1 MPLVKTIK
9 DGNTTTEI
17 HDEMEGLGKLSADE
31 VLAKTGSKAGQFT
44 EIQPD
49 GSKITYFVEEVRI
62 LLTSSCASEIFCKQ
76 FHSNAYAVNSYYFL
90 ILYSNFIQRRKNLNS
105 KLQNMK

>member
-49 GSKITYFVEEVRI
+49 GSKITYFVEEVRTFYQFMCIWNI
-62 LLTSSCASEIFCKQ
+62 L
-76 FHSNAYAVNSYYFL
+76 
-90 ILYSNFIQRRKNLNS
+90 
-105 KLQNMK
+105 

>member
-49 GSKITYFVEEVRI
+49 GSKITYFVEEVRTFRP
-62 LLTSSCASEIFCKQ
+62 LHLHLKHYVSHF
-76 FHSNAYAVNSYYFL
+76 AYSVNSYCFILL
-90 ILYSNFIQRRKNLNS
+90 IQISFKGGRIRNRSYRI
-105 KLQNMK
+105 